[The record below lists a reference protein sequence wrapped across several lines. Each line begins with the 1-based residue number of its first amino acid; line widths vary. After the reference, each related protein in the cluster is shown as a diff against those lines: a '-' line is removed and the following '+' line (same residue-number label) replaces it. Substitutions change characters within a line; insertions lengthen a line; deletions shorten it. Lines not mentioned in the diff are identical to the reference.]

1 MPRPV
6 TPFTGQ
12 WADVPL
18 EDLGY
23 GEPLSV
29 EWEDAG
35 MDRVHGGTESAS
47 FVRRMDFEPSGSGF
61 DAAFDRER

>member
-35 MDRVHGGTESAS
+35 MD
-47 FVRRMDFEPSGSGF
+47 FEPFGSTF